1 MFIRVA
7 DEAKHTEIV
16 EIPVDGDADGSVSL
30 STLAAQFQGVSAL
43 KYRNSETSVWRGVRV
58 VDGKL
63 YHPDSAWD
71 PNIVYVTVYSKP
83 ASSDIKRKGVAE
95 QQDETIISSI
105 GQSAAQNLDY
115 GEEINNIPNE
125 EDNDPNRRCV
135 DLIVLGISYR
145 SLEADVK
152 KCFEAFGELI
162 FCEIKRD
169 ANGQSRG
176 FGFIRFK
183 NYESQLAVINKR
195 HFIDGRHVDVKIPD
209 SKTNIHEPECARKIF
224 VARLPDNITPD
235 DLRQYFSKYGAI
247 KDVYIP
253 KPARSFAFVTF
264 HDSNIVRTLF
274 GTHIINGS
282 SVTVGPAEPKNKPSA
297 IGDYP
302 SSTFK
307 RAKPDHTS
315 LRTLTSYGISSTPPS
330 FHQQYGQSPNTDMMH
345 AYFQQ
350 FRANTTAS
358 SKGPFSNAQQSYW
371 SGAHD
376 EAAAMWQQ
384 QQHYR

>member
-7 DEAKHTEIV
+7 DEGKNTDIV
-16 EIPVDGDADGSVSL
+16 EIPIDGGADGSVSL

-63 YHPDSAWD
+63 YHPDGAWD
-71 PNIVYVTVYSKP
+71 PNIIYVTVYSKP
-83 ASSDIKRKGVAE
+83 VSSEIKRKGVGE
-95 QQDETIISSI
+95 QLDEPVVSPI
-105 GQSAAQNLDY
+105 GQSAAQKPDY
-115 GEEINNIPNE
+115 GQETNSVYT
-125 EDNDPNRRCV
+125 EDESDPNRRCV

-152 KCFEAFGELI
+152 KCFETFGELI

-183 NYESQLAVINKR
+183 NYDSQLAVINKR

-315 LRTLTSYGISSTPPS
+315 LRTLTSYGITSTHPS
-330 FHQQYGQSPNTDMMH
+330 FHQQYGQSPSADMMH

-350 FRANTTAS
+350 FRANAAGS
-358 SKGPFSNAQQSYW
+358 SKGPFSNPQQSYW
-371 SGAHD
+371 SGVHD
-376 EAAAMWQQ
+376 DAAAMWQQ
-384 QQHYR
+384 QHFR

>member
-7 DEAKHTEIV
+7 DESKGNNDIV
-16 EIPVDGDADGSVSL
+16 EIPVDGGIDGSVSL

-58 VDGKL
+58 ADGKL
-63 YHPDSAWD
+63 YHPDGAWD
-71 PNIVYVTVYSKP
+71 PDTIYVTVYSKP
-83 ASSDIKRKGVAE
+83 ISSDIKRKGVGE
-95 QQDETIISSI
+95 QQEDINMPTI
-105 GQSAAQNLDY
+105 GQNKNQRMDY
-115 GEEINNIPNE
+115 GQEMNTDGENE
-125 EDNDPNRRCV
+125 PDRRCV

-145 SLEADVK
+145 SIEADVK
-152 KCFEAFGELI
+152 KCFEAFGELV

-209 SKTNIHEPECARKIF
+209 SKTSAHEPECARKIF

-264 HDSNIVRTLF
+264 HDSNVVRTLF
-274 GTHIINGS
+274 GTHIILGC

-307 RAKPDHTS
+307 RAKPDHSS
-315 LRTLTSYGISSTPPS
+315 LRTLTAYGASPAHSHY
-330 FHQQYGQSPNTDMMH
+330 HQQYGQTPNTDMMH
-345 AYFQQ
+345 TFFQQ
-350 FRANTTAS
+350 YGATTTGS
-358 SKGPFSNAQQSYW
+358 PKGPFSNAQQSYW
-371 SGAHD
+371 GGTHE
-376 EAAAMWQQ
+376 EAAAVWQQQ

>member
-7 DEAKHTEIV
+7 DESKSNNEIV
-16 EIPVDGDADGSVSL
+16 EIPVDGGPDGSVSL

-58 VDGKL
+58 EDGKL
-63 YHPDSAWD
+63 FHPDGTWD
-71 PNIVYVTVYSKP
+71 PETIYVAVYSKP
-83 ASSDIKRKGVAE
+83 IISDIKRKDVGE
-95 QQDETIISSI
+95 QQEEFPIASL
-105 GQSAAQNLDY
+105 GQMKTARIDY
-115 GEEINNIPNE
+115 GQDMNVENE
-125 EDNDPNRRCV
+125 NEPDRRCV

-145 SLEADVK
+145 SIEADVK
-152 KCFEAFGELI
+152 KCFEAFGELV

-169 ANGQSRG
+169 TNGQSRG

-209 SKTNIHEPECARKIF
+209 SKTSAHEPECARKIF
-224 VARLPDNITPD
+224 VARLPDNIAPD
-235 DLRQYFSKYGAI
+235 DLRQYFSKYGTI
-247 KDVYIP
+247 KDIYIP

-264 HDSNIVRTLF
+264 HDSNVVRTLF
-274 GTHIINGS
+274 GTHIINGC

-307 RAKPDHTS
+307 RAKPDHSS
-315 LRTLTSYGISSTPPS
+315 LRTLTSYGTSSTHPHY
-330 FHQQYGQSPNTDMMH
+330 HQQYAQTANTDMMH
-345 AYFQQ
+345 TFFQQ
-350 FRANTTAS
+350 YGTTNS
-358 SKGPFSNAQQSYW
+358 SKGPFSNGQQTYW
-371 SGAHD
+371 GGTHED
-376 EAAAMWQQ
+376 PTGLWQ

>member
-1 MFIRVA
+1 MFIRVT
-7 DEAKHTEIV
+7 DESKSSNEIV
-16 EIPVDGDADGSVSL
+16 EIPVDGGIDGSVSL

-58 VDGKL
+58 ADGKL
-63 YHPDSAWD
+63 YHPDGVWD
-71 PNIVYVTVYSKP
+71 RDTVYFTVYSKP
-83 ASSDIKRKGVAE
+83 VSSDIKRKGVGE
-95 QQDETIISSI
+95 QQEESTISSL
-105 GQSAAQNLDY
+105 GQTKTQRLDY
-115 GEEINNIPNE
+115 GQEITNE
-125 EDNDPNRRCV
+125 SENEPDHRCV

-152 KCFEAFGELI
+152 KCFEAFGELV

-209 SKTNIHEPECARKIF
+209 SKTSAHEPEYARKIF

-235 DLRQYFSKYGAI
+235 DLRQYFSKYGPI

-274 GTHIINGS
+274 GTHIIHGC
-282 SVTVGPAEPKNKPSA
+282 SVTVGPAEPKNKLSA

-307 RAKPDHTS
+307 RAKPDHSS
-315 LRTLTSYGISSTPPS
+315 LRTLTTYGASPAHSHY
-330 FHQQYGQSPNTDMMH
+330 HQQYGQTANTDIMQRF
-345 AYFQQ
+345 FQQ
-350 FRANTTAS
+350 YGTTTTS
-358 SKGPFSNAQQSYW
+358 SPKGQFSSAQQSYW
-371 SGAHD
+371 SSAHE
-376 EAAAMWQQ
+376 EAAAVW

>member
-7 DEAKHTEIV
+7 DESKSNNEIV
-16 EIPVDGDADGSVSL
+16 EIPVDGGIDGSVSL

-58 VDGKL
+58 ADGKL
-63 YHPDSAWD
+63 FHPDGIWD
-71 PNIVYVTVYSKP
+71 PDTIYVTVYSKP
-83 ASSDIKRKGVAE
+83 VSSDIKRKGVGE
-95 QQDETIISSI
+95 QQEELAISSL
-105 GQSAAQNLDY
+105 GQSKTQRLDY
-115 GEEINNIPNE
+115 GQESLIEVENE
-125 EDNDPNRRCV
+125 PDRRCV

-145 SLEADVK
+145 SIEADVK
-152 KCFEAFGELI
+152 KCFEAFGELV

-209 SKTNIHEPECARKIF
+209 SKTSAHEPECARKIF

-274 GTHIINGS
+274 GTHIIHGC

-307 RAKPDHTS
+307 RAKPDHS
-315 LRTLTSYGISSTPPS
+315 GLRTLTAYGGSPAHPHY
-330 FHQQYGQSPNTDMMH
+330 HQQYGQTGNTDMMH
-345 AYFQQ
+345 TFFQQ
-350 FRANTTAS
+350 YGATNS
-358 SKGPFSNAQQSYW
+358 PKGPFSNGQQSYW
-371 SGAHD
+371 GSTHD
-376 EAAAMWQQ
+376 EATAVWQQQQ

>member
-7 DEAKHTEIV
+7 DEAKQHTEHV
-16 EIPVDGDADGSVSL
+16 EIPVDGGADGSVSL

-43 KYRNSETSVWRGVRV
+43 KYRNSETRVWRGVRV

-63 YHPDSAWD
+63 YHPDGIWD
-71 PNIVYVTVYSKP
+71 PNIIYVTVYSKP
-83 ASSDIKRKGVAE
+83 VSSDIKRKGVGE
-95 QQDETIISSI
+95 QQDEMTIPSL
-105 GQSAAQNLDY
+105 GQTKTQRLDY
-115 GEEINNIPNE
+115 DEGE
-125 EDNDPNRRCV
+125 NDPNRRCV

-209 SKTNIHEPECARKIF
+209 SKTSVHEPECARKIF

-274 GTHIINGS
+274 GTHIINGC
-282 SVTVGPAEPKNKPSA
+282 SVTVGPAEPKTKPST

-307 RAKPDHTS
+307 RAKPDHSS
-315 LRTLTSYGISSTPPS
+315 LRTLTPYGATSTHS
-330 FHQQYGQSPNTDMMH
+330 HYGQSPNTDMMH
-345 AYFQQ
+345 TYYQQ
-350 FRANTTAS
+350 YNVNPTGS
-358 SKGPFSNAQQSYW
+358 PKGLYSNPQQTYW
-371 SGAHD
+371 GGTHE
-376 EAAAMWQQ
+376 EAAAAIWQ
-384 QQHYR
+384 QQHYQ